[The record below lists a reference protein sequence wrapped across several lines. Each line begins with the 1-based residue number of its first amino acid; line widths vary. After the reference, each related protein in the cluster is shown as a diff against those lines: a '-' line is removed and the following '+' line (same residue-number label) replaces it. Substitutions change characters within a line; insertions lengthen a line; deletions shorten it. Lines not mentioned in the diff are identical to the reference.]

1 MIDEN
6 NASTANDETCL
17 VRKSDLTDVHHR
29 MVMLKGLIEGCA
41 HLDNDGHANA
51 LTAAIDIALEYAGA
65 LDDQIDR
72 LDWGVQS

>member
-1 MIDEN
+1 MTND
-6 NASTANDETCL
+6 NAATANDETCL
-17 VRKSDLTDVHHR
+17 VRKSDLKDVHHR

-41 HLDNDGHANA
+41 HLDNDGHENA

-72 LDWGVQS
+72 LDRGARS